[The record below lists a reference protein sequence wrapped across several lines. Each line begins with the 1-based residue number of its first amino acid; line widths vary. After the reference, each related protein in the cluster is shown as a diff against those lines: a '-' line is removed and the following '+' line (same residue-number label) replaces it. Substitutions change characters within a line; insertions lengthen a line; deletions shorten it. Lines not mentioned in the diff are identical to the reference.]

1 VWRCKV
7 YLLIDNYDSFTYNV
21 YQYLKELTDEP
32 IDVRRSDAVTI
43 EDIETINPAGIM
55 ISPGPGRPEDAGI
68 SVEVVRKY
76 AGRIPIL
83 GICLGHQAIG
93 YAFGGVVGQAKH
105 IVHGKAGLVYHDGR
119 GVFRSI
125 PAPTVF
131 TRYHSLIVK
140 KEELPE
146 CLEVTAWSSDG
157 EIMGLR
163 HKEYCL
169 EGVQFHPES
178 MASEYGKRLL
188 KNFLNYKRE
197 AFPFT
202 QNLKKIIGGTSLSKK
217 EASEFMEEVT
227 EGNLTSS
234 QIAGYLTALNAKG
247 ITAGELA
254 GCAGVL
260 HEKARSVPISRP
272 LLDTCGTG
280 GDGLG
285 TFNIS
290 SLTALAAASC
300 GAAVAKHG
308 NRAVSSV
315 SGSADF
321 FSALGIDVELSPAAA
336 GQCIEETGFGFL
348 FAPLYHSAMKHA
360 AEARRDLG
368 IQTVMN
374 LVGPLSNPAKAEFQ
388 LIGVFSEDVCR
399 TVAEAANLLGVKR
412 VMVVYGRDGMDEI
425 SVETSTRI
433 VFIDEN
439 GEIDDFIFTPESLN
453 IPNFKTADLH
463 GGSPEENAQT
473 AVEIMQGRGN
483 TAVLEAVCVNTAA
496 ALYVSGVAGSMEEG
510 YKAAR
515 EAFKEKRVYKKYL
528 QVLDFCEQHGKGL
541 K

>member
-1 VWRCKV
+1 M

-21 YQYLKELTDEP
+21 YQYLKELTEES
-32 IDVRRSDAVTI
+32 IEVCRSDNVTI
-43 EDIETINPAGIM
+43 AEIESMAPAGII
-55 ISPGPGRPEDAGI
+55 ISPGPGRPEDAGV
-68 SVEVVRKY
+68 SVEVVRQY
-76 AGRIPIL
+76 AGKIPIL

-119 GVFRSI
+119 GVFRAI
-125 PAPTVF
+125 PTPTVF

-140 KEELPE
+140 KDDFPE
-146 CLEVTAWSSDG
+146 NLEVTAWSSDG

-188 KNFLNYKRE
+188 KNFLHYKRE

-202 QNLKKIIGGTSLSKK
+202 QNLQKIIGGTSLTKK

-227 EGNLTSS
+227 EGNLTSP

-247 ITAGELA
+247 ITPDELA
-254 GCAGVL
+254 GCAEVL
-260 HEKARSVPISRP
+260 YKKARSVPITRP

-290 SLTALAAASC
+290 SLTALAAAAC
-300 GAAVAKHG
+300 GAVVAKHG

-321 FSALGIDVELSPAAA
+321 FSALGINVELSPEAA
-336 GQCIEETGFGFL
+336 GKCIEETGFGFL

-368 IQTVMN
+368 IQTIMN
-374 LVGPLSNPAKAEFQ
+374 VVGPLSNPAKAEYQ
-388 LIGVFSEDVCR
+388 LIGVFSEEVCR

-412 VMVVYGRDGMDEI
+412 VMAVYGRDGMDEI
-425 SVETSTRI
+425 SIEAPTRI

-439 GEIDDFIFTPESLN
+439 GEIDDFVFSPERLN
-453 IPNFKTADLH
+453 VQNFKTADLR
-463 GGSPEENAQT
+463 GGSPEENAGY
-473 AVEIMQGRGN
+473 ALNIMQGKGPE
-483 TAVLEAVCVNTAA
+483 AFLEAVCVNTAA
-496 ALYVSGVAGSMEEG
+496 ALYVSGIAGSLEDG
-510 YKAAR
+510 YGAAR
-515 EAFKEKRVYKKYL
+515 AAFAEGKVYEKYL
-528 QVLDFCEQHGKGL
+528 QVLGFSERHGKGA